1 MWSFFGGV
9 PVEGTWTTTTDAAL
23 NMAPPFQRRIVELQ
37 AAPDAVQ
44 QHGIRAITVRV
55 FYTLAGVEKSKT
67 VTLNAA
73 KNQLS
78 EKIEF
83 MLPGDSVDYA
93 YDMTW
98 QLTGNRTRSSG
109 RQTASSERAVRRR
122 SAGAVRETIMQTIR
136 TLATRVVLAGLVSA
150 LAAPAAAQTKIVF
163 LFVAPTATMTA
174 NFNVAQ
180 IRGGGGFSA
189 NYRSVEI
196 IAATL
201 PAVRRIAPANM
212 MRTFD
217 ELQPGRPLRAKFD
230 RMLLLSQGAV
240 TEIRVTLVDDRTG
253 VTDAPGWS
261 TKPDGA
267 LSFVW
272 PGAGNAPVAGSG
284 HIGAIVVG
292 EHWAAVDVND
302 MAKGWPFFEMVILHE
317 MLHSQCTGLSTKWG
331 NTAITYGL
339 DNNHPIAEILGA
351 QDKAFEEGLGTFYGF
366 AHFNPTG
373 MTWTSTFFAN
383 AGNDRYSFDDGSIAA
398 SWMDLRQAATHS
410 QLVTPIP
417 RPVATAQPAR
427 PAYTRYF
434 APWLRVPGK
443 YILFN
448 EWTTTGFS
456 LYFWSN
462 TNGDRTQA
470 FTMMEEMSK
479 RIAPEV
485 RRRNLAF
492 ASNHLALQLEA
503 FAKTP
508 AGQAKATA
516 GTLTSS
522 MFPVALVDLLTH
534 YGMTEDELK
543 LEYTRNNLDPKSQAI
558 TEYWKHRAAVKALV
572 DADIKASPIRFDQ
585 AVAAIHRYF
594 QAKATILVQP

>member
-1 MWSFFGGV
+1 
-9 PVEGTWTTTTDAAL
+9 
-23 NMAPPFQRRIVELQ
+23 
-37 AAPDAVQ
+37 
-44 QHGIRAITVRV
+44 
-55 FYTLAGVEKSKT
+55 
-67 VTLNAA
+67 
-73 KNQLS
+73 
-78 EKIEF
+78 
-83 MLPGDSVDYA
+83 
-93 YDMTW
+93 
-98 QLTGNRTRSSG
+98 
-109 RQTASSERAVRRR
+109 
-122 SAGAVRETIMQTIR
+122 MQTIR
-136 TLATRVVLAGLVSA
+136 TLATRVVLAGIALA
-150 LAAPAAAQTKIVF
+150 LAAPAAAQTTVVF
-163 LFVAPTATMTA
+163 LYVAPTATMTA
-174 NFNVAQ
+174 NFDVKL

-196 IAATL
+196 TAATL
-201 PAVRRIAPANM
+201 PVVRRIAPVNM
-212 MRTFD
+212 MKTFD
-217 ELQPGRPLRAKFD
+217 ELQAGRPLRAKFD
-230 RMLLLSQGAV
+230 RMLLLSQGGV
-240 TEIRVTLVDDRTG
+240 REIRVTLVDDRTG
-253 VTDAPGWS
+253 VTNAPGWG

-267 LSFVW
+267 LTFVW
-272 PGAGNAPVAGSG
+272 PGAGSSPVPPG
-284 HIGAIVVG
+284 HISAIVLG
-292 EHWAAVDVND
+292 EHWASVDVND
-302 MAKGWPFFEMVILHE
+302 MARGWPFFEMVILHE
-317 MLHSQCTGLSTKWG
+317 MFHSQCTGPNTKWG

-351 QDKAFEEGLGTFYGF
+351 QDQAFEEGLGTFYGF
-366 AHFNPTG
+366 AHFNPKG
-373 MTWTSTFFAN
+373 MTWTSAFFAD
-383 AGNDRYSFDDGSIAA
+383 AGNERYNFDDGSIAA
-398 SWMDLRQAATHS
+398 SWKDLRQAATHS
-410 QLVTPIP
+410 KLITPIP
-417 RPVATAQPAR
+417 PPVAAAQPAR

-448 EWTTTGFS
+448 EWTTTGFA

-462 TNGDRTQA
+462 TNGDKAQA

-479 RIAPEV
+479 RVVPEV

-543 LEYTRNNLDPKSQAI
+543 LEYTKNNLDPKSQAI

-585 AVAAIHRYF
+585 AVAAVHKYV